1 MERRKTTLLLDAD
14 LIKAVKIASAR
25 QGRREYQIV
34 EEALRAYFGR
44 DLLNEIWSRNR
55 LEEEEALDLA
65 YQELDRERCK

>member
-1 MERRKTTLLLDAD
+1 LFLDAD

-44 DLLNEIWSRNR
+44 DLLGELWRRNR
-55 LEEEEALDLA
+55 LEEEDALNLA
-65 YQELDRERCK
+65 YQEIERERRK

>member
-1 MERRKTTLLLDAD
+1 MERRKTTLFLDAD

-44 DLLNEIWSRNR
+44 DLLGELWRRNR
-55 LEEEEALDLA
+55 LEEEDALNLA
-65 YQELDRERCK
+65 YQEIERERRK